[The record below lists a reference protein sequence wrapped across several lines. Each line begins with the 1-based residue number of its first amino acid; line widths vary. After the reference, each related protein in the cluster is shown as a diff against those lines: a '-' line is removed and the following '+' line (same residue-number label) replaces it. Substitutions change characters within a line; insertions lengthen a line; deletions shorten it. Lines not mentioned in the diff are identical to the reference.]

1 MIARIVQDSL
11 LAPQRTQQDVARA
24 QQQLI
29 GGAAHC
35 YDRSHVAMVAA
46 ATGRPVDE
54 LYCRLGYLNGYF
66 FPQGWGDLRVVNL
79 EEDLKLLSTW
89 PPPGIKVGWKLMD
102 RGNRDGTAFKLYEGT
117 FKTPCTGRVYD
128 ALPPESRT
136 ARVQWLLPANAAP
149 GTSFGSSFR
158 LNNPDPRP
166 AHATKHRMPDAASA
180 AGRTPGLAAAV
191 HLAGTGDQTF
201 GRRLRLGLP
210 LLNQGVTT
218 MVHESPYYG
227 ARRPPQQRGSKL
239 LRVSDLLTL
248 GWATI
253 FESLNLLHFLEL
265 EGFHEGGLSMVGLSM
280 GGVHASMTAALY
292 PGDVACVPL
301 LAPRSAAVAYC
312 DGAMG
317 GIMDWD
323 ALLRRADE
331 RDNDVS
337 QVVSSAAQ
345 AVSVM
350 RAASYALAELECAMA
365 LQSTSIS
372 STTASSSSSSSS
384 SSAGR
389 PCEEQARSIEAAPQQ
404 LPPRHS
410 QGAFATTSTQSGH
423 GTGKELQNQRKLMS
437 RLQAGLSRL
446 LPLSVGDATMERRE
460 TLRALKRV
468 LETFTDITRFPV
480 PRRPDASIL
489 VAATDDAYVSVQ
501 SVRELHHYWPG
512 SELRLVS
519 GGHVTAFLLHQ
530 NTFRTAILDSL
541 VRLKQ
546 QHSSPDP
553 LLSQE
558 TPQPPDSHPGH
569 QASHWPLKEAKE
581 RATRL
586 T

>member
-1 MIARIVQDSL
+1 
-11 LAPQRTQQDVARA
+11 
-24 QQQLI
+24 
-29 GGAAHC
+29 
-35 YDRSHVAMVAA
+35 
-46 ATGRPVDE
+46 
-54 LYCRLGYLNGYF
+54 
-66 FPQGWGDLRVVNL
+66 
-79 EEDLKLLSTW
+79 
-89 PPPGIKVGWKLMD
+89 
-102 RGNRDGTAFKLYEGT
+102 
-117 FKTPCTGRVYD
+117 
-128 ALPPESRT
+128 
-136 ARVQWLLPANAAP
+136 
-149 GTSFGSSFR
+149 
-158 LNNPDPRP
+158 
-166 AHATKHRMPDAASA
+166 MPDAASA

-331 RDNDVS
+331 RDND
-337 QVVSSAAQ
+337 
-345 AVSVM
+345 
-350 RAASYALAELECAMA
+350 
-365 LQSTSIS
+365 
-372 STTASSSSSSSS
+372 
-384 SSAGR
+384 
-389 PCEEQARSIEAAPQQ
+389 
-404 LPPRHS
+404 
-410 QGAFATTSTQSGH
+410 
-423 GTGKELQNQRKLMS
+423 
-437 RLQAGLSRL
+437 
-446 LPLSVGDATMERRE
+446 RRE

-541 VRLKQ
+541 MRLKQ

-553 LLSQE
+553 LLPQE

>member
-1 MIARIVQDSL
+1 
-11 LAPQRTQQDVARA
+11 
-24 QQQLI
+24 
-29 GGAAHC
+29 
-35 YDRSHVAMVAA
+35 MVAA

-337 QVVSSAAQ
+337 Q
-345 AVSVM
+345 
-350 RAASYALAELECAMA
+350 
-365 LQSTSIS
+365 
-372 STTASSSSSSSS
+372 
-384 SSAGR
+384 
-389 PCEEQARSIEAAPQQ
+389 
-404 LPPRHS
+404 LP
-410 QGAFATTSTQSGH
+410 SG
-423 GTGKELQNQRKLMS
+423 
-437 RLQAGLSRL
+437 
-446 LPLSVGDATMERRE
+446 
-460 TLRALKRV
+460 
-468 LETFTDITRFPV
+468 
-480 PRRPDASIL
+480 
-489 VAATDDAYVSVQ
+489 
-501 SVRELHHYWPG
+501 
-512 SELRLVS
+512 
-519 GGHVTAFLLHQ
+519 
-530 NTFRTAILDSL
+530 
-541 VRLKQ
+541 
-546 QHSSPDP
+546 
-553 LLSQE
+553 
-558 TPQPPDSHPGH
+558 
-569 QASHWPLKEAKE
+569 
-581 RATRL
+581 
-586 T
+586 